1 MSTVKTGQTVQVH
14 YVGTFN
20 DGTEFDSSHSRGEP
34 ITFQVGA
41 GQMISGF
48 DDAVLGMSVGESKSI
63 KLTPENAYGEVN
75 PAAIQTVP
83 LGAFPQEVELTEGVT
98 VMGQNEL
105 GQQMIAKVVSLTEDN
120 AVLDF
125 NHPMAGKELNFDLE
139 VISLT

>member
-1 MSTVKTGQTVQVH
+1 MSTVTTGQTVQVH

-48 DDAVLGMSVGESKSI
+48 DSAVVGMVAGDSKQI
-63 KLTPENAYGEVN
+63 KITPADGYGEVN
-75 PAAIQTVP
+75 PAAVQTVP
-83 LGAFPQEVELTEGVT
+83 LEAFPEDLELSEGVT
-98 VMGQNEL
+98 VMGQNEM
-105 GQQMIAKVVSLTEDN
+105 GQQMIAKVISLGDSE

-125 NHPMAGKELNFDLE
+125 NHPMAGKELNFSLE
-139 VISLT
+139 LISVS